1 MTPSGPETSPP
12 VVPGAIHRVTVGSV
26 DDRGRGLAT
35 LGRRTLRV
43 ANALVGETLEVRL
56 VHVGRHIAVGRIDR
70 VAAASP
76 DRVDDRCPHGT
87 ECPGCG
93 LRTTSPSRRRAFLR
107 ERLVAALSKAG
118 IDENLIEPTVA
129 APNADGW
136 RWKAF
141 LTARRTK
148 RGLFLG
154 LYEENTHHLLGIQGC
169 PVHAPSVE
177 KALGG
182 ARRALKE
189 MNPPAYD
196 ERSGQGWL
204 RYVSVRASA
213 SRGDAVV
220 TLIATDDRFEGA
232 AALAQA
238 IQTFAP
244 HVTGVVLNVH
254 AERGNAPL
262 GSAFVPLL
270 GVPHL
275 EEASGPFELRVSPG
289 SFFQVNPEVGSLI
302 HDRVAAAARTAPP
315 GGALDLYGG
324 VGSTALRL
332 AADGRTVTLIES
344 AGPAAEDAQENAR
357 RHGAG
362 RVTVLAGKVEDL
374 LAAALESRPVVVAL
388 NPPRSGL
395 HAAALAALTARR
407 VGLLAYTS
415 CDPASLARDVA
426 GLTAAGYRL
435 QSVTPFELMPQ
446 TPHVEA
452 LALLR

>member
-1 MTPSGPETSPP
+1 MSASDSSPP
-12 VVPGAIHRVTVGSV
+12 LVPGSVHTVRIASV
-26 DDRGRGLAT
+26 DDRGRGISAI
-35 LGRRTLRV
+35 GRRALRV
-43 ANALVGETLEVRL
+43 PNALVGETLAVRL
-56 VHVGRHIAVGRIDR
+56 GHIGRHIAVGRIAEVIAPSAHR
-70 VAAASP
+70 VT
-76 DRVDDRCPHGT
+76 DGCPHGT

-93 LRTTSPSRRRAFLR
+93 LRTTSPDRRRAFLR
-107 ERLVAALSKAG
+107 ERLVTALVAKG
-118 IDENLIEPTVA
+118 IDEQVIGALVP
-129 APNADGW
+129 APRSDGW

-169 PVHAPSVE
+169 LVHAEPVE
-177 KALGG
+177 RALAGT
-182 ARRALKE
+182 RRALKE

-196 ERSGQGWL
+196 ERSGLGWL

-220 TLIATDDRFEGA
+220 TLVATDDQFPGA

-254 AERGNAPL
+254 ADRGNAPL
-262 GSAFVPLL
+262 GSAFVALL
-270 GVPHL
+270 GSEHL
-275 EEASGPFELRVSPG
+275 EEAAGPFEVRVSAG
-289 SFFQVNPEVGSLI
+289 SFFQVNPDVGNLI
-302 HDRVAAAARTAPP
+302 HDQVAAAARTAPP

-324 VGSTALRL
+324 VGATALRL
-332 AADGRTVTLIES
+332 AADGRSVVLIES
-344 AGPAAEDAQENAR
+344 QGPAAEDARENAR

-362 RVTVLAGKVEDL
+362 RVGVRAGKVEDL
-374 LAAALESRPVVVAL
+374 LAEAVQTRPAFVAM

-395 HAAALAALTARR
+395 HAQALAVLAART
-407 VGLLAYTS
+407 VPLLAYTS
-415 CDPASLARDVA
+415 CDPTSLARDILGLQA
-426 GLTAAGYRL
+426 GGYRL
-435 QSVTPFELMPQ
+435 ESVTPFELMPQ

-452 LALLR
+452 LATLRA

>member
-1 MTPSGPETSPP
+1 MTASGSDTPPP
-12 VVPGAIHRVTVGSV
+12 VVPGAVHSVTVASV
-26 DDRGRGLAT
+26 DDRGRGLAA
-35 LGRRTLRV
+35 LGRRTLRI
-43 ANALVGETLEVRL
+43 ANALAGETLEARL
-56 VHVGRHIAVGRIDR
+56 VHVGRHIAVGRINR
-70 VAAASP
+70 VTSASP
-76 DRVDDRCPHGT
+76 DRIEDRCPHGT

-93 LRTTSPSRRRAFLR
+93 LRTTSPERRRTFLR
-107 ERLVAALSKAG
+107 DRLVAALAKVG
-118 IDENLIEPTVA
+118 IAESLVEPTVA
-129 APNADGW
+129 APSSDGW

-154 LYEENTHHLLGIQGC
+154 LYEENTHHLLGIHGC
-169 PVHAPSVE
+169 LVHAPSVE

-182 ARRALKE
+182 VRRALKE

-196 ERSGQGWL
+196 ERSGVGWL

-220 TLIATDDRFEGA
+220 TLVATDDAYEGA

-238 IQTFAP
+238 IQTFTP

-262 GSAFVPLL
+262 GEEFFPLL

-275 EEASGPFELRVSPG
+275 LENSGPFELRVSPG
-289 SFFQVNPEVGSLI
+289 SFFQVNPEVGGQI

-324 VGSTALRL
+324 VGCTALRL
-332 AADGRTVTLIES
+332 AADGRSVVLVEN
-344 AGPAAEDAQENAR
+344 AGPAAEDAGENAR

-362 RVTVLAGKVEDL
+362 RVTVRAGRVEDL
-374 LAAALESRPVVVAL
+374 LAEVLESRPSVVAL

-395 HAAALAALTARR
+395 HAQALAALTLRR
-407 VGLLAYTS
+407 VPLLAYTS
-415 CDPASLARDVA
+415 CDPGSLARDLA
-426 GLTAAGYRL
+426 GLQGAGYRL

-452 LALLR
+452 LAVLR